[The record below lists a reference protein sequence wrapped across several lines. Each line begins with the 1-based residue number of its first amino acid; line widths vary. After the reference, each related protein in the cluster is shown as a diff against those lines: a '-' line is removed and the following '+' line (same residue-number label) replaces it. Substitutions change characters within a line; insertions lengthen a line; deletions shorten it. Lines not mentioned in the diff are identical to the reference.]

1 MIEQHLC
8 IKHEGSEFWNAT
20 IWFPV
25 REGHVYGYFI
35 DATDTQ
41 FIWEVKDGVKRI
53 SDGLIAEWH
62 LQDGKFVDAKGSQTS
77 SGESNVTMDGELF
90 GQVEQAAANMINQY
104 LWHDSV
110 EESFELYS
118 PYFYENGL
126 EMMAVN
132 FKPEECEELFRHSDG
147 FVICDE
153 EIDELHDD
161 LNEMFGWLYAE

>member
-1 MIEQHLC
+1 MSEQHLC

-35 DATDTQ
+35 DATNTH

-53 SDGLIAEWH
+53 SEGLIQEWQ
-62 LQDGKFVDAKGSQTS
+62 LQDGKFIDV
-77 SGESNVTMDGELF
+77 SNIDQAEMDPELYSAVEEAVTNLID
-90 GQVEQAAANMINQY
+90 QY
-104 LWHDSV
+104 LWFDAE
-110 EESFELYS
+110 EESFEIYS
-118 PYFYENGL
+118 PYFYENGI
-126 EMMAVN
+126 EMTAVN
-132 FKPEECEELFRHSDG
+132 FKPAECEELFRYADR

-161 LNEMFGWLYAE
+161 LNEMFSWVMGV